1 MDSSYASSILRIST
15 DDTAEHLETVA
26 AVNVNDTNT
35 SRVEAIRPDR
45 TPIFPDPTRG
55 HRYMM
60 EFTANRSLSGSPDHL
75 DAQREISRMQLVWN
89 GKSNYRKALP
99 KRFLKITH
107 SKQSVFL
114 DVYFRVRG
122 TL

>member
-60 EFTANRSLSGSPDHL
+60 EFTANRSLAGSPDHL
-75 DAQREISRMQLVWN
+75 DSQREISRMQLVWN
-89 GKSNYRKALP
+89 GKSNYRKVLP
-99 KRFLKITH
+99 
-107 SKQSVFL
+107 
-114 DVYFRVRG
+114 
-122 TL
+122 TLLFSWLILMNLFS